1 MTSLGNI
8 YSSYGKSFSVAVANT
23 YSNVVLSSN
32 NLPENTI
39 IIASNVDDNYED
51 TGSYSLIVT
60 DNNGSPV
67 RLTYTIKLGNGLV
80 EDIDNSDIISLNI
93 DNTTIKSTSYGLSID
108 LRYLSN
114 DTVFVNEN
122 GKLEIDT
129 SKFDVA
135 SENVKGILNVDGNT
149 IITNEDSVISV
160 NSENLM
166 LSNNDTGQYGIV
178 SSSDGNFNI
187 ENGVISLNESNL
199 PVASNE
205 EYGMVKG
212 DDYTIVVNDDSS
224 LSVNTQNLVQATNEN
239 YGITIPDD
247 MKVSSN
253 NGELYVNTTSLSD
266 ANSSN
271 VGVISIDNNTIVLND
286 NNQITIKDNENIL
299 NSIEELSYSLNSILD
314 KFNSL
319 KEEILSQINE

>member
-178 SSSDGNFNI
+178 SSSDGNFDIN
-187 ENGVISLNESNL
+187 NGIISLNESNL
-199 PVASNE
+199 PIASNE

-212 DDYTIVVNDDSS
+212 DEYTIVVNDDSS
-224 LSVNTQNLVQATNEN
+224 LSVNTQNLTQATNEN

-247 MKVSSN
+247 AKVSSN

-266 ANSSN
+266 ASSSN
-271 VGVISIDNNTIVLND
+271 IGVISIDNNTIVLND
-286 NNQITIKDNENIL
+286 NNQITIKDSENIL